1 MGILGGSYL
10 KQNIGNN
17 VDIVFQNKR
26 KLNRNCCI
34 LSSLQLETAKIS
46 DFEGFAFGVFLSLLS
61 GKRRTQNL
69 QNRQYSIV
77 WARLWTKIH
86 LQSNLS
92 VRTPLGTDTS
102 LTRTPL

>member
-77 WARLWTKIH
+77 WARLW
-86 LQSNLS
+86 
-92 VRTPLGTDTS
+92 R
-102 LTRTPL
+102 